1 MSICQRVIAAC
12 IGLVCLAIIT
22 FSVLAFLGGRQILHS
37 SLEDRLNAVANH
49 EQDKIGAILLAWQ
62 DRVALIASRTQMRLS
77 LREYLTS
84 GSPQALS
91 RVERIIAD
99 ANNAVRAVR
108 GIAVSPADGAI
119 VAETGL
125 TPSSL
130 VERVELDAGDQAP
143 ARIMRDADGRFYA
156 QLQAPLVLEGE
167 TIGHV
172 WVLLSADELIQ
183 ATSDY
188 TGLGATGEI
197 LLAAYDRQGVAIY
210 LTPLRHEPEASLKP
224 VHDFAQEPKA
234 LRLALTG
241 DEGLLEEVIDYRGQA
256 TMAAIRYLPEWRW
269 ALAVKMDRPE
279 ILAPI
284 SRYQNIIMILAAALI
299 VVAVALGSL
308 IANAIARPVVNL
320 ATEAGRILAGEHRL
334 RATVNRKN
342 GKEIHDLAV
351 AFNRLTDY
359 LLEANASLER
369 RVAART
375 RELQNLNDSLEQ
387 QVRERTAALATVLT
401 GRSARNA
408 GELTAEPEKD
418 SGATQ

>member
-1 MSICQRVIAAC
+1 MSIYQRVIAAC
-12 IGLVCLAIIT
+12 IGLVCVAIVT
-22 FSVLAFLGGRQILHS
+22 FSVLVFLGGRQILHS

-49 EQDKIGAILLAWQ
+49 EQDKISAILLAWQ
-62 DRVALIASRTQMRLS
+62 DRVALIASRTQLRIS
-77 LREYLTS
+77 LREYLVS
-84 GSPQALS
+84 GNPQALL
-91 RVERIIAD
+91 RVQRIIGD
-99 ANNAVRAVR
+99 ARNAVRAVR
-108 GIAVSPADGAI
+108 GIAIGPANGDLLT
-119 VAETGL
+119 ETGL
-125 TPSSL
+125 AHSSM
-130 VERVELDAGDQAP
+130 VERVDLDAGDSAP
-143 ARIMRDADGRFYA
+143 VRIMRDADGLFYA
-156 QLQAPLVLEGE
+156 QLQAPLLLDGE

-188 TGLGATGEI
+188 TGLGSTGEI
-197 LLAAYDRQGVAIY
+197 LLAAYDHQGEAIY
-210 LTPLRHEPEASLKP
+210 LTPLRHLPEASLTP

-241 DEGLLEEVIDYRGQA
+241 EEGLIEEVMDYRGQA
-256 TMAAIRYLPEWRW
+256 TMAAIRYLPKWQW
-269 ALAVKMDRPE
+269 GLAVKIDRPE

-284 SRYQNIIMILAAALI
+284 RRYQNVIMILAAALI
-299 VVAVALGSL
+299 IVAVALGVV

-369 RVAART
+369 RVSTRT
-375 RELQNLNDSLEQ
+375 RELQTLNETLEQ

-401 GRSARNA
+401 GRSARH
-408 GELTAEPEKD
+408 GTPQSAEPEKGPE
-418 SGATQ
+418 S